1 MKIKLNPNNP
11 RQISKKKF
19 EKLKQ
24 SIKEFPKMLEL
35 RPIVVDKNGVI
46 LGGNMRYRV
55 LKDLG
60 WEIKDEW
67 VKVADKLTDEE
78 RRRFIIEDN
87 VEFGEFDWDILS
99 TNYDADEL
107 LDWGIDE
114 KDLQI
119 SIEDEVVEDEAPDV
133 EKGEADSKRGEAVS
147 YTHLTLPTN

>member
-78 RRRFIIEDN
+78 RRRFR
-87 VEFGEFDWDILS
+87 V
-99 TNYDADEL
+99 
-107 LDWGIDE
+107 
-114 KDLQI
+114 
-119 SIEDEVVEDEAPDV
+119 PDYQTKINCV
-133 EKGEADSKRGEAVS
+133 D
-147 YTHLTLPTN
+147 